1 MNYEIERK
9 FLLPKKHFIDNL
21 FKKIENNIESIKYI
35 KQYYL
40 SGEPDVRI
48 RKTNKVNIYENINGS
63 VLEELSEETTI
74 TKKTGKGIKRTEETR
89 CVHNRMFNTLK
100 FLKVGS
106 VIHKTRYT
114 LSTGE
119 EIDVF
124 YDLDLCVMEIEFDD
138 VEKSN
143 NVDLLFHDDILY
155 EVTDEIEFTNFEIAQ
170 RI

>member
-1 MNYEIERK
+1 VNYEIERK

-21 FKKIENNIESIKYI
+21 LKKVENNVESIKYI

-40 SGEPDVRI
+40 SGEPDLRVR
-48 RKTNKVNIYENINGS
+48 KVNKVNIYENANGS
-63 VLEELSEETTI
+63 LLEDLSEETTI
-74 TKKTGKGIKRTEETR
+74 TKKTGKGLKRTEETR
-89 CVHNRMFNTLK
+89 HINNRLFNTLK
-100 FLKVGS
+100 FLKVGTT
-106 VIHKTRYT
+106 IHKTRYT

-124 YDLDLCVMEIEFDD
+124 DDLDLCVLEIEFYD

-143 NVDLLFHDDILY
+143 NVDLLFNDDILY